1 MASFRRVLGAFA
13 LIVGSAIAGGPTAA
27 ATIGI
32 NGSVLTVFAEEGDDV
47 LLVTSTSPTTLG
59 FFGLALTIVT
69 PGCSG
74 FGAVDCSIAGLTE
87 VRINMLGGDDV
98 VEMSSVPAIPSLSFI
113 VLGGNGNDI
122 VIGGAS
128 ATSMFGGAGDDVLI
142 AGTGVSCLSGGAGDN
157 VLIGSTCDP
166 GNEPVFPPARPVPV
180 SEPASWAL
188 LLAAFIAATTS
199 TGALGARASRRHAR
213 RTAGGAPV
221 AREPSVPSP

>member
-1 MASFRRVLGAFA
+1 MASFRRVVGLFA
-13 LIVGSAIAGGPTAA
+13 LIVGSALAGGPAAA

-47 LLVTSTSPTTLG
+47 LLVSPTTPTTLG
-59 FFGLALTIVT
+59 FFGLSLTIVT
-69 PGCSG
+69 PGCTG
-74 FGAVDCSIAGLTE
+74 FGAADCSIAGLTE

-98 VEMSSVPAIPSLSFI
+98 VEMSSVPFIPSLTFI

-142 AGTGVSCLSGGAGDN
+142 AGTGVSCLSGGTGDN

-166 GNEPVFPPARPVPV
+166 GDEPAFPPARPVPV
-180 SEPASWAL
+180 PEPASWAL
-188 LLAAFIAATTS
+188 LLAALMAATAS
-199 TGALGARASRRHAR
+199 TRALGARASRVHAR
-213 RTAGGAPV
+213 RV
-221 AREPSVPSP
+221 AARAAADRPPSVPSP

>member
-13 LIVGSAIAGGPTAA
+13 LIVSSALAGGPAAA

-47 LLVTSTSPTTLG
+47 LLVTPTSPTTLG
-59 FFGLALTIVT
+59 FLGLSLAIVT
-69 PGCSG
+69 PGCTG
-74 FGAVDCSIAGLTE
+74 FGAVDCLFTGLTE

-98 VEMSSVPAIPSLSFI
+98 VDMSSVPAIPSLAFI

-166 GNEPVFPPARPVPV
+166 GDEPVFPPARPVPV
-180 SEPASWAL
+180 PEPASWAL
-188 LLAAFIAATTS
+188 LLAALIAATAS
-199 TGALGARASRRHAR
+199 TGALGARASRVRAR
-213 RTAGGAPV
+213 RVADGAPA
-221 AREPSVPSP
+221 ARLPSVPAP